1 MRGLSIKEHLLPLRL
16 QWKRL
21 KRMEILITKETGISK
36 FPFQTKIEVSNKVGQ
51 ILINAGFAEEVS
63 TVKKEKKGKVND

>member
-1 MRGLSIKEHLLPLRL
+1 
-16 QWKRL
+16 
-21 KRMEILITKETGISK
+21 MEILITKETGISK